1 NQGAA
6 AGQGGKVEFQANGLV
21 SGLPGAERYAL
32 CLAGD
37 CAAMSGDND
46 SIWLQQGNRG
56 RELLFS
62 LDDDELQLF
71 EAVNTAGANEMPS
84 YVPGKRVWL
93 LER

>member
-1 NQGAA
+1 
-6 AGQGGKVEFQANGLV
+6 
-21 SGLPGAERYAL
+21 
-32 CLAGD
+32 
-37 CAAMSGDND
+37 MSGDND
-46 SIWLQQGNRG
+46 SIWLQQGNHG

>member
-1 NQGAA
+1 
-6 AGQGGKVEFQANGLV
+6 
-21 SGLPGAERYAL
+21 
-32 CLAGD
+32 
-37 CAAMSGDND
+37 MSGDND

-71 EAVNTAGANEMPS
+71 EAVNTASANEMPS

>member
-1 NQGAA
+1 MAWSA
-6 AGQGGKVEFQANGLV
+6 V
-21 SGLPGAERYAL
+21 
-32 CLAGD
+32 CLAPNATRCASAGD

-62 LDDDELQLF
+62 LDDDELQPF